1 MESSGDP
8 QIVSLAAR
16 TAALGEQVNQDSEN
30 IRTLRRELD
39 ALWVSRTTSG
49 GGVVWVLRQRR
60 VEPPRRSA

>member
-16 TAALGEQVNQDSEN
+16 TAALGEQVNQGSEY
-30 IRTLRRELD
+30 IRTLRREID
-39 ALWVSRTTSG
+39 ALWVSRTTSD

>member
-16 TAALGEQVNQDSEN
+16 TAALGEQVNQDSEY

-39 ALWVSRTTSG
+39 APWVSRTTSD

-60 VEPPRRSA
+60 VESPRRSA